1 MNVANDEAYLLPCE
15 ILHNILS
22 HTWEIFKSLLTTETI
37 RNCIDISHNKC
48 AYQPYTSTSE
58 EEFLTQVKAF
68 QLDIVEPSDNDDD
81 DDLLN
86 TLPTLHQHQQSST
99 SSSSSRRSSV
109 TIKLKEI
116 EHKRE
121 KSILT
126 EKASANLDALEE
138 ELMDKVGRWL
148 IMI

>member
-15 ILHNILS
+15 ILHNILC
-22 HTWEIFKSLLTTETI
+22 HIWEIFKSLLTTETI
-37 RNCIDISHNKC
+37 RNCLDISHNKC
-48 AYQPYTSTSE
+48 AYQPYTSSSE
-58 EEFLTQVKAF
+58 EEFLTQIKAF
-68 QLDIVEPSDNDDD
+68 QLDIIEPTDNDDD

-86 TLPTLHQHQQSST
+86 TLPTLHQHQQSLA
-99 SSSSSRRSSV
+99 SSSRRNSV
-109 TIKLKEI
+109 TTKLKEI

-138 ELMDKVGRWL
+138 ELMDKVGG
-148 IMI
+148 